1 MKGPRSKGRTRSAA
15 ADRKAR
21 LSSPTGRRLSA
32 SRKVELPETVREDLA
47 VELYALIRLA
57 LNRFGLSASR
67 QRRAMERSW
76 RLRAAPRTSGPLLRD
91 ARSLSALLLKWSR
104 SPQYVDA
111 KGNPRVLL
119 INGPGDSFEKLAR
132 EFLPKMPLADVID
145 MACAT
150 TEVSKRPGGKIAL
163 IGDIMVN
170 LAKSDVRPY
179 AHAVRQIDH
188 LLETSLHNAKL
199 MPRQR
204 AQGRM
209 QRLVIGVIPRAE
221 YTDFMSELRP
231 QIADLMSRVDS
242 SVENRRPRN
251 AKALKAATAVSVGV
265 YVAEE
270 NDWERA
276 GIDAGA
282 YVKGKR
288 S

>member
-1 MKGPRSKGRTRSAA
+1 
-15 ADRKAR
+15 
-21 LSSPTGRRLSA
+21 
-32 SRKVELPETVREDLA
+32 LPAKVREDLA

-57 LNRFGLSASR
+57 LNRFGLSASQ
-67 QRRAMERSW
+67 QRRAVERSW
-76 RLRAAPRTSGPLLRD
+76 RLRTAPRTSGPLLRD

-132 EFLPKMPLADVID
+132 QFLPKMPLADVID

-199 MPRQR
+199 LPRQR